1 MADKTILIVE
11 DTVELA
17 EMMMLALRAL
27 PNIHIHHAHRGEAA
41 LDWLEQNHVDLIV
54 LDIAMPGMNGWE
66 VLDVIKER
74 VRAEGI
80 KVIVTTAFTDPAN
93 RLIGKFQDIAVYM
106 TKPYRITELRQV
118 ISEQLGL

>member
-1 MADKTILIVE
+1 MAKKTILIIE
-11 DTVELA
+11 DTPELA
-17 EMMMLALRAL
+17 EMMMLALRTL
-27 PNIHIHHAHRGEAA
+27 PNLHIHHAHRGEAA

-66 VLDVIKER
+66 VLEAIKER

-80 KVIVTTAFTDPAN
+80 KVVVTTAFADPAN

-106 TKPYRITELRQV
+106 TKPYRVTELRQV
-118 ISEQLGL
+118 IAEQLGL